1 MDETLSIINEFSKDV
16 SQASFADVIQNTSC
30 GTILELFD
38 IYLIHLRCDNGNLSM
53 FWMSYLGMIE
63 IFLALVRVSHEGNWL
78 LHLASIRAIIPW
90 CFAYDRLN
98 YARCLP
104 YYCEEMTNLPIT
116 LPNVYQK
123 FMQGAFSVQLGSE
136 NPCCRIPVDQ
146 TAEET
151 ANKDIQ
157 RDEGVQPE
165 AWILTP

>member
-1 MDETLSIINEFSKDV
+1 MDEILRIINELSKDV

-38 IYLIHLRCDNGNLSM
+38 TYLIHLRCDNGNLSM

-63 IFLALVRVSHEGNWL
+63 ILLALVRASHEGNWL

-104 YYCEEMTNLPIT
+104 YYCGEMTNLPIAHSCRVHFQFSLVQKT
-116 LPNVYQK
+116 L
-123 FMQGAFSVQLGSE
+123 SSE
-136 NPCCRIPVDQ
+136 Y
-146 TAEET
+146 
-151 ANKDIQ
+151 
-157 RDEGVQPE
+157 
-165 AWILTP
+165 L